1 MDVHHLCSSIRQRVA
16 AELEAT
22 PDHQAQGEIFIE
34 ALYELARTV
43 LPALGA
49 PKKSDDYLEAQAE
62 VQGLISFLV
71 IPLIREGTHPQRGVA
86 VLSEIAEGCKDPLLK
101 KKLSVYAQEL
111 LVKPM
116 TEAERITLVRQT
128 RLQWGLGAAVAV
140 LIIALLLPGRNPAG
154 KPPVA
159 TTPHVPEAVRK
170 PTAAV
175 ELPICVAPPVG
186 QSAKNGNVAESEAAR
201 GSQPAEGA
209 GDKEPRQGPLPG
221 EQSSTS
227 IRIVSGRV
235 VVPVTM
241 KAGGTTVRLELVLDT
256 GATHTTIHDGV
267 LSRFPIDSKGFKSSQ
282 AILAD
287 GRIIRSRSA
296 RIDSLAVG
304 PHSLASMDLEVI
316 PFQGNGI
323 HDGLLGMDFLGR
335 HRYQI
340 DMEHAVIRWF

>member
-1 MDVHHLCSSIRQRVA
+1 MDVHHLCSSIRQSVA
-16 AELEAT
+16 ADLEAA
-22 PDHQAQGEIFIE
+22 PDHQAKGEIFIA

-49 PKKSDDYLEAQAE
+49 PKKSDEYLEAQAE

-71 IPLIREGTHPQRGVA
+71 IPLVREGTHAQRGVA
-86 VLSEIAEGCKDPLLK
+86 VLAEIAEGCKDPLLK

-116 TEAERITLVRQT
+116 TEAEKTKLVRQA
-128 RLQWGLGAAVAV
+128 RLQWGLGSAVAV
-140 LIIALLLPGRNPAG
+140 LIIALMLTGREQAG
-154 KPPVA
+154 QQELA
-159 TTPHVPEAVRK
+159 TAPSAPEAVQK
-170 PTAAV
+170 TTAGV
-175 ELPICVAPPVG
+175 ELPNCVPPLVA
-186 QSAKNGNVAESEAAR
+186 QSGKSGGAADPETAKA
-201 GSQPAEGA
+201 QPAEGA

-221 EQSSTS
+221 EQSSTR

-241 KAGGTTVRLELVLDT
+241 KAGATAVRLELVLDT

-267 LSRFPIDSKGFKSSQ
+267 LSRLPVDSKGFKSSQ

-287 GRIIRSRSA
+287 GRTIRSRVA

-304 PHSLASMDLEVI
+304 PHSMSSVDLEVI
-316 PFQGNGI
+316 PFQGSGI

-340 DMEHAVIRWF
+340 DMEHEVIRWF